1 MKAKK
6 SLMAL
11 AAIAALSMSSCTQEE
26 DLFVSDGQSSYDGN
40 AVMFGTYLGNAP
52 MSRAATTDIDALKA
66 SKDGFGVFAYYTG
79 ADKYLNDEEKAW
91 CAPNFMYNQQ
101 VNWNGS
107 MWSYDPVKY
116 WPNSIDEKVS
126 FMAYAPHVASI
137 NETGETGYKTGIT
150 KVPTNTETG
159 EPKLEFTMSENAYE
173 QTDLLYSEPVLDVT
187 KQKIDE
193 KIQFQFKHALTRVGF
208 KRVAMVDEVDK
219 KTGESGNHNPG
230 EHNPLTEGTTVQITK
245 VELRSAQFGKSGTLN
260 LHSGIWENVQPEKQ
274 TYTLTA
280 EDFSEYA
287 TLTPENAT
295 SPMQLNA
302 DDKYLMIMPTKE
314 QESISLELTVT
325 YNVITE
331 DSQLAG
337 GESQITSK
345 VTTPF
350 TFHFDTGKAYNFVLH
365 IGLTSV
371 KLDASVEDWD
381 ENGENSGNHNIVVN
395 TQRNNV
401 VHLIYDAN
409 GEPFKN
415 GSSVYVQTLPIDE
428 KNTTE
433 FTVLSEKELGISL
446 MSYDFLGFSETK
458 YEIGP
463 DKTPGEIQPGS
474 TIQVTK
480 TPSGASKTIYVKWYG
495 GDEW

>member
-1 MKAKK
+1 M
-6 SLMAL
+6 
-11 AAIAALSMSSCTQEE
+11 
-26 DLFVSDGQSSYDGN
+26 FVSDGQSSYDGN

-52 MSRAATTDIDALKA
+52 MSRAATMDINALKA
-66 SKDGFGVFAYYTG
+66 SEDGFGVFAYYTG
-79 ADKYLNDEEKAW
+79 ANTYLNDEEKAW
-91 CAPNFMYNQQ
+91 CAPNFMYNQL
-101 VNWNGS
+101 VKWDKSNS
-107 MWSYDPVKY
+107 VWSYNPVKY

-126 FMAYAPHVASI
+126 FMAYAPHVDGTD
-137 NETGETGYKTGIT
+137 ETGNTGKETGIT

-159 EPKLEFTMSENAYE
+159 EPKLGFTMPDKAAE
-173 QTDLLYSEPVLDVT
+173 QVDLLYSEPVLDVT

-219 KTGESGNHNPG
+219 TTGESGNHEPG
-230 EHNPLTEGTTVQITK
+230 EHNPLTELTTVQITQ

-260 LHSGIWENVQPEKQ
+260 LHSGTWENVQPAAQ
-274 TYTLTA
+274 TYILTA

-314 QESISLELTVT
+314 QESISLELKVT

-337 GESQITSK
+337 GESKITSE

-350 TFHFDTGKAYNFVLH
+350 TFHFDAGKAYNFVLH

-381 ENGENSGNHNIVVN
+381 ENDVNSGNHNIVVN

-409 GEPFKN
+409 GTPFEN
-415 GSSVYVQTLPIDE
+415 GSSMYFQTLPIDD
-428 KNTTE
+428 KNEAE
-433 FTVLSEKELGISL
+433 FEVLTREELGIPSGD
-446 MSYDFLGFSETK
+446 SFLGFSEVQHEPSEDAT
-458 YEIGP
+458 E
-463 DKTPGEIQPGS
+463 GEIQPGDK
-474 TIQVTK
+474 IKVTK
-480 TPSGASKTIYVKWYG
+480 TSSGASKTIYAKWLAS
-495 GDEW
+495 DEW